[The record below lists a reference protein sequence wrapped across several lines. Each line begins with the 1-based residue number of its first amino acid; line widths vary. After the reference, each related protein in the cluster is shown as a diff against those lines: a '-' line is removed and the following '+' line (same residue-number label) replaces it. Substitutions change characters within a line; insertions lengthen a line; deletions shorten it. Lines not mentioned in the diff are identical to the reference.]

1 MNNAEYKCERL
12 SRQRETI
19 LAELR
24 KVTSHPTADEVYVMV
39 RKILPRISLG
49 TVYRNLDFLSGKGV
63 VLRLGG
69 AGTQKRFDGNPAAH
83 PHLRCSACGR
93 VDDLEHPLDL
103 PDLPLEQSMGYSA
116 LRCDVEFVGICPMCA
131 GKDS

>member
-1 MNNAEYKCERL
+1 MTNTDSKGARL

-24 KVTSHPTADEVYVMV
+24 KVTSHPTADELYVMV

-49 TVYRNLDFLSGKGV
+49 TVYRNLDFLSSRGV

-69 AGTQKRFDGNPAAH
+69 AGTQKRFDGNAAAH
-83 PHLRCSACGR
+83 PHLRCAACGR
-93 VDDLEHPLDL
+93 VDDLEHPLAL
-103 PDLPLEQSMGYSA
+103 PELPPEQSMGYSS
-116 LRCDVEFVGICPMCA
+116 LRCDVEFVGVCPMCA

>member
-1 MNNAEYKCERL
+1 MEDNKVSRL

-24 KVTSHPTADEVYVMV
+24 KVKTHPTADEVYVMV

-49 TVYRNLDFLSGKGV
+49 TVYRNLDFLSGRGV

-69 AGTQKRFDGNPAAH
+69 AGTQKRFDGNPVAH
-83 PHLRCSACGR
+83 PHLRCSVCGR
-93 VDDLEHPLDL
+93 VDDLEWPLGL
-103 PDLPLEQSMGYSA
+103 PELPVEQAMGYVN
-116 LRCDVEFVGICPMCA
+116 LRCDVELVGVCPICA
-131 GKDS
+131 GNNS

>member
-1 MNNAEYKCERL
+1 MSNDENKGARL

-19 LAELR
+19 LDELR
-24 KVTSHPTADEVYVMV
+24 KVKTHPTADEVYDMV

-49 TVYRNLDFLSGKGV
+49 TVYRNLDFLSGRGV

-83 PHLRCSACGR
+83 PHLRCSVCGR
-93 VDDLEHPLDL
+93 VDDLEWPLAL
-103 PDLPLEQSMGYSA
+103 PELPVEQSMGYSR
-116 LRCDVEFVGICPMCA
+116 LRCDVEFVGVCPMCA
-131 GKDS
+131 GRDS

>member
-1 MNNAEYKCERL
+1 MNTATNKAVRL

-24 KVTSHPTADEVYVMV
+24 KVTSHPTADQVYEMV

-49 TVYRNLDFLSGKGV
+49 TVYRNLDFLSTQGI

-69 AGTQKRFDGNPAAH
+69 AGTQKRFDGNPMPH
-83 PHLRCSACGR
+83 PHLRCVACGR
-93 VDDLEHPLDL
+93 VDDVHAPLVL
-103 PDLPLEQSMGYSA
+103 PELPFEQRMGYA
-116 LRCDVEFVGICPMCA
+116 DLRCDVEFVGVCPMCA
-131 GKDS
+131 DGKM

>member
-1 MNNAEYKCERL
+1 MSTSPPKAVRL

-24 KVTSHPTADEVYVMV
+24 KVNTHPTADQVYEMV

-49 TVYRNLDFLSGKGV
+49 TVYRNLDFLSSQGI

-69 AGTQKRFDGNPAAH
+69 AGTQKRFDGNPAPH
-83 PHLRCSACGR
+83 PHLRCMECGR
-93 VDDLEHPLDL
+93 VDDVHVPLAL
-103 PDLPLEQSMGYSA
+103 PELPEEQRMGYAS
-116 LRCDVEFVGICPMCA
+116 LRCDVEFVGVCPMCA
-131 GKDS
+131 GNRM

>member
-1 MNNAEYKCERL
+1 MNTATNKAVRL

-24 KVTSHPTADEVYVMV
+24 KVKSHPTADQVYEMV

-49 TVYRNLDFLSGKGV
+49 TVYRNLDFLSSQGI

-69 AGTQKRFDGNPAAH
+69 AGTQKRFDGNPMPH
-83 PHLRCSACGR
+83 PHLRCMECGR
-93 VDDLEHPLDL
+93 VDDVHTPLAL
-103 PDLPLEQSMGYSA
+103 PELPAEQSMGYTD
-116 LRCDVEFVGICPMCA
+116 LRCDVEFVGVCPMCA
-131 GKDS
+131 GQKM

>member
-1 MNNAEYKCERL
+1 MNEDKNKSVRL

-19 LAELR
+19 LAELC
-24 KVTSHPTADEVYVMV
+24 KVKTHPTADEVYEMV

-49 TVYRNLDFLSGKGV
+49 TVYRNLDFLSGRGV

-69 AGTQKRFDGNPAAH
+69 AGTQKRFDGNPAPH

-93 VDDLEHPLDL
+93 VDDLEMPLAL
-103 PDLPLEQSMGYSA
+103 PELSLEHAMGYTG
-116 LRCDVEFVGICPMCA
+116 LRCDVEFVGVCPMCA
-131 GKDS
+131 DKKM

>member
-1 MNNAEYKCERL
+1 MKIEDNKGARL

-19 LAELR
+19 LEELR
-24 KVTSHPTADEVYVMV
+24 KVTSHPTADEVYDMV

-49 TVYRNLDFLSGKGV
+49 TVYRNLDFLSNKGV

-83 PHLRCSACGR
+83 PHLRCSSCGR
-93 VDDLEHPLDL
+93 VEDLEGPCAL
-103 PDLPLEQSMGYSA
+103 PELPVEQSMGYVR
-116 LRCDVEFVGICPMCA
+116 LRCDVEFVGVCPTCA
-131 GKDS
+131 GMNF

>member
-1 MNNAEYKCERL
+1 MKDEDSKGIRL

-24 KVTSHPTADEVYVMV
+24 KVKTHPTADEVYDMV

-49 TVYRNLDFLSGKGV
+49 TVYRNLDTLSNRGV

-83 PHLRCSACGR
+83 PHLRCSVCGR
-93 VDDLEHPLDL
+93 VDDLQWPLAL
-103 PDLPLEQSMGYSA
+103 PELPVEQSMGYA
-116 LRCDVEFVGICPMCA
+116 DLRCDVEYVGICPTCA
-131 GKDS
+131 GKNY

>member
-1 MNNAEYKCERL
+1 MATESPKTVRL

-24 KVTSHPTADEVYVMV
+24 KVTSHPTADEVYDMV

-49 TVYRNLDFLSGKGV
+49 TVYRNLDFLSGQGV

-69 AGTQKRFDGNPAAH
+69 AGTQKRFDGTPEPH
-83 PHLRCSACGR
+83 PHLRCAECGR
-93 VDDLEHPLDL
+93 VEDLMIP
-103 PDLPLEQSMGYSA
+103 LPLPSLGLEEAMGYTN
-116 LRCDVEFVGICPMCA
+116 LRCDVEFVGTCPQCA
-131 GKDS
+131 DNVM

>member
-1 MNNAEYKCERL
+1 MNTCPTKAVRL

-24 KVTSHPTADEVYVMV
+24 KVDTHPTADQVYEMV

-49 TVYRNLDFLSGKGV
+49 TVYRNLDFLSTQGI

-69 AGTQKRFDGNPAAH
+69 AGTQKRFDGNPMPH
-83 PHLRCSACGR
+83 PHLRCSECGR
-93 VDDLEHPLDL
+93 VDDVHVPLAL
-103 PDLPLEQSMGYSA
+103 PELPGEQRMGYSD
-116 LRCDVEFVGICPMCA
+116 LRCDVEFVGVCPVCA
-131 GKDS
+131 DNKM

>member
-1 MNNAEYKCERL
+1 MAIESNKTVRL

-24 KVTSHPTADEVYVMV
+24 KVKTHPTADEVYDMV
-39 RKILPRISLG
+39 RRILPRISLG
-49 TVYRNLDFLSGKGV
+49 TVYRNLDFLSSRGV

-69 AGTQKRFDGNPAAH
+69 AGTQKRFDGTPEPH
-83 PHLRCSACGR
+83 PHLRCSECGR
-93 VDDLEHPLDL
+93 VEDLMAPIHL
-103 PDLPLEQSMGYSA
+103 PSLAAEEAMGYTS

-131 GKDS
+131 NSKM

>member
-1 MNNAEYKCERL
+1 MTAEERKGIRL

-19 LAELR
+19 LAELC
-24 KVTSHPTADEVYVMV
+24 KVKTHPTADEVYDMV
-39 RKILPRISLG
+39 RKIMPRISLG
-49 TVYRNLDFLSGKGV
+49 TVYRNLDFLSSRGV

-93 VDDLEHPLDL
+93 VDDLEYPLVL
-103 PDLPLEQSMGYSA
+103 PELPAEQSMGYES
-116 LRCDVEFVGICPMCA
+116 LRCDVEFVGVCPICC
-131 GKDS
+131 GKKM

>member
-1 MNNAEYKCERL
+1 MKTADSKGARL

-24 KVTSHPTADEVYVMV
+24 KVTSHPTADEVYDMV

-49 TVYRNLDFLSGKGV
+49 TVYRNLDFLSSRGV

-83 PHLRCSACGR
+83 PHLRCSVCGR
-93 VDDLEHPLDL
+93 VDDLESPIAL
-103 PDLPLEQSMGYSA
+103 PDLPVEQSMGYSS
-116 LRCDVEFVGICPMCA
+116 LRCDVEFVGVCPICA

>member
-1 MNNAEYKCERL
+1 MEDTKGSRL

-24 KVTSHPTADEVYVMV
+24 KVKTHPTADEVYEMV

-49 TVYRNLDFLSGKGV
+49 TVYRNLDFLSGRGV

-93 VDDLEHPLDL
+93 VDDLEWPVGL
-103 PDLPLEQSMGYSA
+103 PELPVEQSMGYVN
-116 LRCDVEFVGICPMCA
+116 LRCDVEFVGVCPICA
-131 GKDS
+131 GNNS

>member
-1 MNNAEYKCERL
+1 MNNAEHKGERL

-83 PHLRCSACGR
+83 PHLRCSVCGR

-103 PDLPLEQSMGYSA
+103 PDLPLKQSMGYSA

>member
-1 MNNAEYKCERL
+1 MKTDENKGARL

-24 KVTSHPTADEVYVMV
+24 KVTTHPTADEVYDMV

-49 TVYRNLDFLSGKGV
+49 TVYRNLDFLSSRGV

-83 PHLRCSACGR
+83 PHLRCSVCGR
-93 VDDLEHPLDL
+93 VDDLECSLAL
-103 PDLPLEQSMGYSA
+103 PELPVEQSMGYSS
-116 LRCDVEFVGICPMCA
+116 LRCDVEFVGVCAACA
-131 GKDS
+131 GKDC